1 MIAVLGSTLNVV
13 LLIGRMRYASEERLG
28 HTLFVDG
35 MIEMCLCVVFEANHC
50 VINDLVDIFLV
61 PM

>member
-13 LLIGRMRYASEERLG
+13 LLIWRVGYASGGRLR
-28 HTLFVDG
+28 HALFVDG

-50 VINDLVDIFLV
+50 VIFE
-61 PM
+61 